1 MQGDHI
7 RHSSA
12 RLLTCPMPT
21 APHPLDLV
29 APDARYA
36 GSFRAALAEFHA
48 EGRNLDVS
56 LDGVPAHISE
66 LRLAAVFP
74 GPGQVPETTYWGV
87 SGGEFLGRVGLRH
100 TLTEG
105 LLEWGGHI
113 GYEVRPSARGRGV
126 GHALLAGVLP
136 HARALGLARVLLTCD
151 DDNLASAR
159 IIERGGGVLED
170 LRPTP
175 DGPPKRR
182 YWIELQP
189 EVKQP

>member
-1 MQGDHI
+1 MT
-7 RHSSA
+7 SA
-12 RLLTCPMPT
+12 PF
-21 APHPLDLV
+21 PLDLV

-36 GSFRAALAEFHA
+36 ESVRAALAEFHA

-56 LDGVPAHISE
+56 LDGVLPHISE

-87 SGGEFLGRVGLRH
+87 FGTEFLGRVSVRH

-113 GYEVRPSARGRGV
+113 GYEVRPSARRQGV
-126 GHALLAGVLP
+126 GHALLAGALP
-136 HARALGLARVLLTCD
+136 RARALGLTRALLTCD

-159 IIERGGGVLED
+159 IIERAGGVLED

-189 EVKQP
+189 DVKQP